1 MKEKGLASELI
12 AELQERIGVL
22 EEKADFKKR
31 CIENI
36 VDIEDNLS
44 LYYLVL
50 VTDLLKR
57 DRAEVGGADAYISVA
72 FFHLM
77 ELFEQKPDEKTA
89 KLICEVIQSLRKER
103 G

>member
-1 MKEKGLASELI
+1 MEEKGLASELI
-12 AELQERIGVL
+12 AELQEHIGVL
-22 EEKADFKKR
+22 EEKSDFRKR

-89 KLICEVIQSLRKER
+89 KLIYEVIQSLKKKR

>member
-1 MKEKGLASELI
+1 MEEKGLASELI

-22 EEKADFKKR
+22 EEQAALKKR
-31 CIENI
+31 CIEN
-36 VDIEDNLS
+36 VMDIEDNLS
-44 LYYLVL
+44 LHYLVL

-57 DRAEVGGADAYISVA
+57 DRAEVGEADANILVA

-89 KLICEVIQSLRKER
+89 RIIHEVIRSLRKER